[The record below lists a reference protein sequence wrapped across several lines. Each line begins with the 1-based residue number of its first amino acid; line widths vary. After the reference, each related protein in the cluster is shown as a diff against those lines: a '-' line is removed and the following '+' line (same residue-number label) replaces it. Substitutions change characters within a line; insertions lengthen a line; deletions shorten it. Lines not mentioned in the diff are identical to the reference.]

1 MASLIQEACII
12 SSPFPF
18 ILFFFL
24 VFLHIVM
31 LKYDAY
37 IRLTLLLV
45 ILLTPLIYPGQSM
58 LMTLAVLLRSMQW
71 DVT

>member
-18 ILFFFL
+18 ILFFL

-45 ILLTPLIYPGQSM
+45 ILLTPLIYPGRSM